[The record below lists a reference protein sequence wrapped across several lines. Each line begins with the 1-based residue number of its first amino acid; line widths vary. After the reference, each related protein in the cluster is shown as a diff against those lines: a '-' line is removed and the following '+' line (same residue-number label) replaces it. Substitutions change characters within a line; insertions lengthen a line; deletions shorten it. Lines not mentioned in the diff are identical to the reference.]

1 VPSQF
6 ESASPVDPAAR
17 VDPESRSASRPVRR
31 WAYVLLLAPF
41 IGTLWVSTYA
51 HSSPRLFGF
60 PFFYWYQFA
69 WVLAGAGITTFVYL
83 VTTPRRRGGPP
94 DDGGGAYPPGPAP
107 SGARTADERRRI
119 R

>member
-1 VPSQF
+1 MS
-6 ESASPVDPAAR
+6 SPVDPAT
-17 VDPESRSASRPVRR
+17 SRAQRPVRR

-51 HSSPRLFGF
+51 SKSPRLFGF

-69 WVLAGAGITTFVYL
+69 WVVAAAGITAFVYL

-94 DDGGGAYPPGPAP
+94 RDGGDPAYPPGPA
-107 SGARTADERRRI
+107 GRRTTSERRPTS
-119 R
+119 

>member
-1 VPSQF
+1 MS
-6 ESASPVDPAAR
+6 SPVDPETTRA
-17 VDPESRSASRPVRR
+17 ERPVRR

-51 HSSPRLFGF
+51 TRKPTLFGF

-69 WVLAGAGITTFVYL
+69 WVIAGAGITAFVYL

-94 DDGGGAYPPGPAP
+94 PRGGDAAYPPG
-107 SGARTADERRRI
+107 SGPHSRRAAERGRTR
-119 R
+119 

>member
-1 VPSQF
+1 MS
-6 ESASPVDPAAR
+6 SPTDPATDPATAR
-17 VDPESRSASRPVRR
+17 AQRPVRR

-51 HSSPRLFGF
+51 SKSPRLFGF

-69 WVLAGAGITTFVYL
+69 WVIAAAGITAFVYL

-94 DDGGGAYPPGPAP
+94 PDGRDPAYPAGPA
-107 SGARTADERRRI
+107 GRRTASERRPTS
-119 R
+119 